1 MAKAAFVQCR
11 ICKEKF
17 NRLDPKMIE
26 GIDYVKPSNRMY
38 YHKSCYDNYQASKKD
53 LYATMDDNVWFDALW
68 EFLTKDLKYSFN
80 YVKVK
85 NQWASF
91 LKNKLTAKGMYFAA
105 KYFYEV
111 KKGDVSKS
119 ENGIGIIPHIYKESG
134 DYWIGREERDA
145 GICAAIEKQIRE
157 AAAQKTVVVKIEKQK
172 KKILSPA
179 ERLAA
184 LEDMEDDE

>member
-1 MAKAAFVQCR
+1 MAKVAIVQCR

-17 NRLDPKMIE
+17 NRLDPSLLE
-26 GIDYVKPSNRMY
+26 GVDYVKPSKLMY
-38 YHKSCYDNYQASKKD
+38 YHKHCYDNYQSSKKD
-53 LYATMDDNVWFDALW
+53 INATMDDDVWFNAMW

-80 YVKVK
+80 FVKVK
-85 NQWASF
+85 NQWSSF
-91 LKNKLTAKGMYFAA
+91 LKNKMTAKGMYFATR
-105 KYFYEV
+105 YFYEV

-134 DYWIGREERDA
+134 EYWVGREVRDA

-157 AAAQKTVVVKIEKQK
+157 AALQKTVVVKLEKQK
-172 KKILSPA
+172 KKVLTPA

-184 LEDMEDDE
+184 LEGMEDDE